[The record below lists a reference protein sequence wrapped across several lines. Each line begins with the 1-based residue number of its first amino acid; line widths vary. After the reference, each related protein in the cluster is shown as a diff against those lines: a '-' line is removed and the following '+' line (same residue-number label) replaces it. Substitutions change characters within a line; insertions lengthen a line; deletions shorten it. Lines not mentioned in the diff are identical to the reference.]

1 MVKKIG
7 FVMDPIAN
15 ITIKKDSTF
24 LMMLIAQAQGHTVYY
39 IRPDSMILRNGRV
52 SAHCVSLVLYDDPA
66 HFFDIVSEE
75 TLLLSDVDMLFMRV
89 DPPFNMDYIYLTYLL
104 ELVEH
109 EGVAVVNKPQSIR
122 DCNEK
127 LFTSWFSHCCPD
139 TIVSPRM
146 QDIQLFLDE
155 QKEIIVKPLDGMGG
169 EKIFYLHQED
179 KNTSVILETMTNRG
193 KTRIMAQRYLPEARQ
208 GDKRITLID
217 GKPVSHAVLR
227 VPSEKDH
234 RGNLAAGGQA
244 HIVPLTARDHWLC
257 EQVSETLKNK
267 GLRWV
272 GLDVIGDY
280 ITEINVTSPTCL
292 RELAYSEKE
301 KTIKVLQGLLS
312 PR

>member
-1 MVKKIG
+1 MSKKIG
-7 FVMDPIAN
+7 FVMDPIEK
-15 ITIKKDSTF
+15 IHIKKDSTF

-39 IRPDSMILRNGRV
+39 IRPDSMVLRNGRV
-52 SAHCVSLVLYDDPA
+52 LADCISLSLYDNPE
-66 HFFDIVSEE
+66 HFFDITHKE
-75 TLLLSDVDMLFMRV
+75 TFFLSHLDTLFMRV
-89 DPPFNMDYIYLTYLL
+89 DPPFNMNYIYLTYLL
-104 ELVEH
+104 DLVEH
-109 EGVAVVNKPQSIR
+109 EGVSVVNKPQSIR

-127 LFTSWFSHCCPD
+127 LFTSWFPHCCPE
-139 TIVSPRM
+139 TLVSPRM
-146 QDIQLFLDE
+146 QDIRAFLDE
-155 QKEIIVKPLDGMGG
+155 QKEVIIKPLDGMGG
-169 EKIFYLHQED
+169 EKIFYLHQAD

-193 KTRIMAQRYLPEARQ
+193 KTRIMAQRYLPEAPQ

-227 VPSEKDH
+227 VPSGSDH

-257 EQVSETLKNK
+257 EQINETLKKK

-292 RELAYSEKE
+292 RELAYHEQE
-301 KTIKVLQGLLS
+301 KTMKALKGLL
-312 PR
+312 